1 MYTYNGTGYSESNII
16 FTESQHLVYNV
27 IYAPEAIAS
36 VASRTP
42 LHNYIIIFHRYKVI
56 ALQLIKH
63 MLQLSLVDP
72 RPGFR
77 GLRGRVAALPS
88 SLDHCP
94 SHASQPTRTK
104 SLSGRMT
111 MNETMGEG
119 ERGLMAAGSG
129 QTRSLL
135 SSSTNG
141 LMWRN
146 RYACLSRI
154 SPAGS
159 ILSGMPTGRSPCFS
173 TSSVVGPSHSFLIST
188 TPRRSAAKEKCYI
201 SLMPFTF
208 LNPADRKVLQS
219 KVGTSTFPASSL
231 TSWDRLAVE
240 HASTSSAMS
249 DMHDTLVRRNLRLMR
264 PKHHSGPNL

>member
-1 MYTYNGTGYSESNII
+1 
-16 FTESQHLVYNV
+16 
-27 IYAPEAIAS
+27 
-36 VASRTP
+36 
-42 LHNYIIIFHRYKVI
+42 
-56 ALQLIKH
+56 
-63 MLQLSLVDP
+63 
-72 RPGFR
+72 
-77 GLRGRVAALPS
+77 
-88 SLDHCP
+88 
-94 SHASQPTRTK
+94 
-104 SLSGRMT
+104 
-111 MNETMGEG
+111 
-119 ERGLMAAGSG
+119 MAAGSG

-146 RYACLSRI
+146 RYACLSRV

-173 TSSVVGPSHSFLIST
+173 TSSVVGPSHSFFIST
-188 TPRRSAAKEKCYI
+188 TPGRSAAKEKCCI

-231 TSWDRLAVE
+231 MSWDRLAVE

-249 DMHDTLVRRNLRLMR
+249 DMQDTLVRRNLRLMR
-264 PKHHSGPNL
+264 PKHQLGPNLVWSASMKWMLMAVCKPDKTRHARYRSMKWMLMAVCRPDKTRHARYCIMNEFLFWPTQLSACRCISFSPRPNCVR